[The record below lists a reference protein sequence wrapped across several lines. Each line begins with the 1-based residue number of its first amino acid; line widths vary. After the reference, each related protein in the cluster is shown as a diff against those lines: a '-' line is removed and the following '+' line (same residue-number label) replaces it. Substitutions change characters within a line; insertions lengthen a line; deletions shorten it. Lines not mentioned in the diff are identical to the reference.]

1 MALRRHISFL
11 LTCVSAIGFALSA
24 SASQVKKPFVSG
36 GGGGALAYEKDE
48 LGNRIP
54 DFSGA
59 GYAGGGVPFPEI
71 AVGVLVSPAE
81 GDDGARIQA
90 ALDYLAKRTPDAR
103 GIRGAVLLKRGRYE
117 ISGQIRLAA
126 SGVVLRGEG
135 QETDGTV
142 LVATGTDRR
151 PLILIAGNADRKNLS
166 SALAIADSYV
176 PVGATQLRLA
186 RPEAAITAGTFVTI
200 ERPSPAGW
208 IEQLGM
214 HDAPGRQPYN
224 WRAGAFNVRWDRV
237 VTAVS
242 GETITLD
249 APLTVAL
256 EAKIGGAT
264 VTPYTTSG
272 LIEHAGVE
280 NLRCESAVS
289 SSNPLDEDHAW
300 NAIDLHAARDV
311 WVANITGVHFAGSV
325 VQVGVKAARVTV
337 QDCVSLAPISE
348 HGGYRRMAFHTRGQ
362 QTLFLRCISEQGRND
377 FTTGYLSPGP
387 NVFLEC
393 FARETRS
400 FSGSVGSWASGILF
414 DNVSIDGGALRLDN
428 LETWNQGVGWSAAN
442 SVVYQSTASV
452 IICRRPPGA
461 ANWAIGPWA
470 QFVGD
475 GWWDQV
481 NEFVRPESLYRAQ
494 LAARLGT
501 SSLAA
506 LEPRKYSAL
515 PVGAEIVNASS
526 LPLAPPPAAAP
537 SRPLA
542 LSNGWLT
549 AGGTLAAGKEANMG
563 FWLGRLE
570 PARASEHGI
579 ALTRFAPGRT
589 GTGLTDELP
598 SVANGMV
605 AAGQVVLRHHYGLWY
620 DRRRIDHERVRR
632 PDGDVW
638 PPFYEMPWARSGQ
651 GTAWDG
657 LSRYDLTKF
666 NPWYFNRLREFA
678 GLAREKGLVLVNE
691 MYFQHNILEAGAHW
705 AEFPWR
711 PVNCVQQT
719 GFPEPAPY
727 RDDDGTEP
735 LRPELGK
742 RIFMA
747 DAFYDVTHPVRR
759 ELHRTYMRQCLAN
772 LADEPNVIHTLSAEY
787 SGPRH
792 FMEFWLD
799 VVAEWKTETGKRPLI
814 ALSAP
819 KDVQDAILAD
829 AKRAALVD
837 VIDFTYWWR
846 TEDGKEF
853 APLGGKNLAPRQH
866 QRLWKGGPPNAVSIA
881 GMVREYREKFPGKA
895 IITSLDQADSWAF
908 AAAGGSLPKLPAM
921 TDEHLLAALPKMTP
935 LASGKT
941 EWTLGEKGAQYFL
954 VATKGGAAKLDLRDE
969 TGAFTVHQ
977 VDLASGKLSAAPSR
991 TVTAGAIVDL
1001 SVSTPAAVWLTR

>member
-1 MALRRHISFL
+1 MHLHRQIFL
-11 LTCVSAIGFALSA
+11 LGACAVAFALPA
-24 SASQVKKPFVSG
+24 SASQVKKHFVTGSG
-36 GGGGALAYEKDE
+36 TGPVAYEQDE

-59 GYAGGGVPFPEI
+59 GYAGGGVPLPE
-71 AVGVLVSPAE
+71 APVRVVVNPDE

-90 ALDYLAKRTPDAR
+90 AIDHVGSLPADAR
-103 GIRGAVLLKRGRYE
+103 GMRGAVFLTRGRYE
-117 ISGQIRLAA
+117 IAGQLRLAA
-126 SGVVLRGEG
+126 NGVVLRGDG
-135 QETDGTV
+135 QGADRTV

-151 PLILIAGNADRKNLS
+151 PLILIAGKADRKNLS
-166 SALAIADSYV
+166 PAISVADSYV

-186 RPEAAITAGTFVTI
+186 RTEPAIAPGTLVTI
-200 ERPSPAGW
+200 ERPSPSEW
-208 IEQLGM
+208 VEQLGM

-224 WRAGAFNVRWDRV
+224 WKPGAFNVRWDRV
-237 VTAVS
+237 VTAID

-256 EAKIGGAT
+256 DAKIGGGT

-289 SSNPLDEDHAW
+289 SRNPLDEDHAW

-311 WVANITGVHFAGSV
+311 WVANVTGVHFAGSV
-325 VQVGVKAARVTV
+325 VQVGAKAARVTV

-348 HGGYRRMAFHTRGQ
+348 NGGYRRMAFHTRGQ
-362 QTLFLRCISEQGRND
+362 QTLFLRCVSEQGRND
-377 FTTGYLSPGP
+377 FTTGYLTAGP

-393 FARETRS
+393 AARETRS
-400 FSGSVGSWASGILF
+400 FSGSVGSWSSGILF

-428 LETWNQGVGWSAAN
+428 LETWNQGVGWSAVN
-442 SVVYQSTASV
+442 SVIYQSTASV
-452 IICRRPPGA
+452 IVSRRPPGA

-494 LAARLGT
+494 LVARLGEPA
-501 SSLAA
+501 LAA
-506 LEPRKYSAL
+506 LQPKKYSAA
-515 PVGAEIVNASS
+515 PTGAEIVNAVT
-526 LPLAPPPAAAP
+526 LKLTPPPVAL
-537 SRPLA
+537 SGRSLA
-542 LSNGWLT
+542 LTNGWLT
-549 AGGTLAAGKEANMG
+549 GGGTLVAGKELNMG
-563 FWLGRLE
+563 WWQGRLE
-570 PARASEHGI
+570 PARASEYGVS
-579 ALTRFAPGRT
+579 LTRFAPGRT
-589 GTGLTDELP
+589 GSGLTDELP

-678 GLAREKGLVLVNE
+678 GLARTNGLVLVNE

-705 AEFPWR
+705 SEFPWR
-711 PVNCVQQT
+711 PVNCIQET

-727 RDDDGTEP
+727 RDDEGSEP
-735 LRPELGK
+735 ARPELGK

-747 DAFYDVTHPVRR
+747 EAFYDVTHPVRR
-759 ELHRTYMRQCLAN
+759 ELHRAYIRQCLAN

-799 VVAEWKTETGKRPLI
+799 VVGEWEAETGKRPLV

-829 AKRAALVD
+829 AKRAALID

-846 TEDGKEF
+846 TENGKEY
-853 APLGGKNLAPRQH
+853 APAGGTKLAPRQH

-881 GMVREYREKFPGKA
+881 GMVREYREKFPAKA
-895 IITSLDQADSWAF
+895 IITGLDAADGWAF
-908 AAAGGSLPKLPAM
+908 AAAGGSLPKLPAT
-921 TDEHLLAALPKMTP
+921 TDARLLAALPKMTP
-935 LASGKT
+935 LAATKM
-941 EWTLGEKGAQYFL
+941 EWSLGEKGAQYFL
-954 VATKGGAAKLDLRDE
+954 YAAKGGALRLDLRGE
-969 TGAFTVHQ
+969 TGGFTVHQ
-977 VDLASGKLSAAPSR
+977 VDLASGNLRAAQ
-991 TVTAGAIVDL
+991 TVTAGAVLIL
-1001 SVSTPAAVWLTR
+1001 PISATPAAVWLTR